1 MTKLIAS
8 KTPAIDLEAA
18 AYEGQPANVRKYE
31 SGYEFFFERL
41 NDLDTIKNDPDN
53 STFLTAMVNRNIA
66 TLDMLAENISD
77 YRVSRPID
85 DGKFERAVIAIEE
98 KREGKESR
106 ELVIAEWGKGF
117 ASPVHGHSDG
127 FLYEKMISGRILVN
141 TYRIVDLDNKLV
153 RIVESKEYKAG
164 DTIVHTYVPQGTSKK
179 YKREAYVHNFVALE
193 PSVSL
198 HYVPEHT
205 RDGRDNTFIVEDFTV
220 DETEV
225 VQINGEQGMY
235 SAKGDVILVRSQNV
249 PEYGD
254 HYIIITGAPIQKPH
268 GMRPQERIIAAT
280 SAIDSSALSSRRP
293 LNGVTL
299 LKLTKKGK
307 RAFYDFHG
315 IKEHCGK
322 PVFLEVA

>member
-8 KTPAIDLEAA
+8 RTPATDLEAV

-31 SGYEFFFERL
+31 SGYEFFFEKL
-41 NDLDTIKNDPDN
+41 VDLDTIQNHPDN
-53 STFLTAMVNRNIA
+53 STYLTAMVNRNIG
-66 TLDMLAENISD
+66 TLDLLAEYITEG
-77 YRVSRPID
+77 RRTKPVA
-85 DGKFERAVIAIEE
+85 DGKFERSVIAIE
-98 KREGKESR
+98 KHREGKESR

-117 ASPVHGHSDG
+117 ASPVHGHAEG

-141 TYRIVDLDNKLV
+141 TYRIVDLENKIV

-205 RDGRDNTFIVEDFTV
+205 RDGRDNTFIVE
-220 DETEV
+220 EYV
-225 VQINGEQGMY
+225 VNNEDVAQINSQQAMY
-235 SAKGDVILVRSQNV
+235 SAKGDVILVRSTNV

-254 HYIIITGAPIQKPH
+254 HYIVITGVPVMKPH
-268 GMRPQERIIAAT
+268 GLRPQEVII
-280 SAIDSSALSSRRP
+280 SGSVIDTHVLNRFHP
-293 LNGVTL
+293 TNGVTL
-299 LKLTKKGK
+299 LKLNKTEK
-307 RAFYDFHG
+307 RRFYEFHG
-315 IKEHCGK
+315 IKDHCGK
-322 PVFLEVA
+322 PVFKHVA